1 MRYQKIS
8 TFIILL
14 AFNIVILVQGCALPT
29 RLPAVPQSLV
39 DKAEVSGMPGIR
51 YVAVG
56 DMTQFTLDW
65 EQAFEAELLFRAQIG
80 QLKPLPPVS
89 FLALSGGGDDG
100 AFGAGLLCG
109 WTVAGN
115 RPEFKLVT
123 GVSAGALIAP
133 FAFLGPKYDTVLK
146 KLFTNFS
153 PKDIVERRSLLAA
166 VFDDALADNKPLWR
180 LLEKKIT
187 ADLLREIAQEH
198 AKGRRLLVATTNLDT
213 RLSVIWNMTKIAA
226 SGHPQS
232 LDLFRKI
239 LMASAAI
246 PAAFPPVMID
256 VVAEGKHY
264 QEMHV
269 DGGASRAVFIYPVK
283 FKLNEFA
290 AKANAHRERKMYI
303 IRNSRLDPGW
313 AEVDRRTYSIAEKA
327 ITSLIRTQ
335 GIGDLFRLYATT
347 QRDGIDFNLAYI
359 PSTFSTPHMEEFDTN
374 YMRDLFKT
382 GYDAAV
388 AGYSWEKTPP
398 GL

>member
-1 MRYQKIS
+1 
-8 TFIILL
+8 
-14 AFNIVILVQGCALPT
+14 
-29 RLPAVPQSLV
+29 
-39 DKAEVSGMPGIR
+39 MPGIR

-153 PKDIVERRSLLAA
+153 SKDIVERRSLLAA

-187 ADLLREIAQEH
+187 ADLLR
-198 AKGRRLLVATTNLDT
+198 
-213 RLSVIWNMTKIAA
+213 
-226 SGHPQS
+226 
-232 LDLFRKI
+232 
-239 LMASAAI
+239 
-246 PAAFPPVMID
+246 
-256 VVAEGKHY
+256 
-264 QEMHV
+264 
-269 DGGASRAVFIYPVK
+269 
-283 FKLNEFA
+283 
-290 AKANAHRERKMYI
+290 
-303 IRNSRLDPGW
+303 
-313 AEVDRRTYSIAEKA
+313 
-327 ITSLIRTQ
+327 
-335 GIGDLFRLYATT
+335 
-347 QRDGIDFNLAYI
+347 
-359 PSTFSTPHMEEFDTN
+359 
-374 YMRDLFKT
+374 
-382 GYDAAV
+382 
-388 AGYSWEKTPP
+388 
-398 GL
+398 

>member
-1 MRYQKIS
+1 MPK
-8 TFIILL
+8 
-14 AFNIVILVQGCALPT
+14 
-29 RLPAVPQSLV
+29 RLPAVPQGVV
-39 DKAEVSGMPGIR
+39 DEAEVSGMAGIR

-65 EQAFEAELLFRAQIG
+65 EQAFEAELLFRAQIDP
-80 QLKPLPPVS
+80 LKPLPPVS

-133 FAFLGPKYDTVLK
+133 FAFLGPKYDAVLK

-153 PKDIVERRSLLAA
+153 PKDVVETRGLLAA

-198 AKGRRLLVATTNLDT
+198 AKGRRLFIATTNLDT

-232 LDLFRKI
+232 LDLFHKI

-256 VVAEGKHY
+256 VVVEGKQY

-283 FKLNEFA
+283 FKLQELA
-290 AKANAHRERKMYI
+290 EKMNAHRERKMYI
-303 IRNSRLDPGW
+303 IRNSRLDPDW
-313 AEVDRRTYSIAEKA
+313 AEVDRRTYSIAAKA
-327 ITSLIRTQ
+327 IASLIRTQ
-335 GIGDLFRLYATT
+335 GIGDLFRLYATS

-359 PSTFSTPHMEEFDTN
+359 PSTFNTPHTEEFDTN

-388 AGYSWEKTPP
+388 AGYLWEKAPP
-398 GL
+398 GF